1 MFWHPIGSKILHKHR
16 RGHVLDLLPNLI
28 EFCDIRDTYPA
39 LEDFPKLR
47 VRWNMQV
54 LLPSMKDV
62 PPAQEDEGLIFRNAR
77 IYLCPVEI

>member
-1 MFWHPIGSKILHKHR
+1 
-16 RGHVLDLLPNLI
+16 
-28 EFCDIRDTYPA
+28 
-39 LEDFPKLR
+39 
-47 VRWNMQV
+47 MQV